1 MNVSKDQVLSF
12 YRCMIVQRE
21 FELKAYELFRSGKM
35 PGFIHLCVG
44 EEAVAAGVIAHLRK
58 DDYVTSTHRGHGHA
72 LAKGI
77 PAHEALAELL
87 GKEGG
92 SNGGRGGSMHLYK
105 PEIGFLGT
113 NGVVGAGIPIAA
125 GAALTA
131 KIQKTDRVA
140 VAFLGDGAVNS
151 GNFHEALNMAAAWDL
166 PFIAVCENNMYATE
180 TPFTTATKNTNV
192 STRGPAYGIP
202 GVQVDGDDVLA
213 VYAKAG
219 EAIARARRGEG
230 PTLLECQTY
239 RWFGHH
245 VGDPGTSYRPKDEI
259 EAWKARDPVAKLRQQ
274 AVDAKVANEDDFLSL
289 DREVAKLIDDAAK
302 FSLESPQPRHESAL
316 NHVYSV

>member
-1 MNVSKDQVLSF
+1 MNVTKQQVLEF
-12 YRCMIVQRE
+12 YRCMLVQRE

-44 EEAVAAGVIAHLRK
+44 EEAIAAGVIAHLRQ

-77 PAHEALAELL
+77 PPRQALAELL
-87 GKEGG
+87 GKVSG
-92 SNGGRGGSMHLYK
+92 SNGGRGGSMHLYA
-105 PEIGFLGT
+105 PAVGFLGT

-125 GAALTA
+125 GAALSA
-131 KIQKTDRVA
+131 KLKGGDQVA

-180 TPFTTATKNTNV
+180 TPFTVATKNTHV
-192 STRGPAYGIP
+192 HMRGPAYGMP
-202 GVQVDGDDVLA
+202 GVEVDGDDVLA
-213 VYAKAG
+213 VYEKAG

-230 PTLLECQTY
+230 PTLLECLTY

-259 EAWKARDPVAKLRQQ
+259 AAWKARDPVAKLREQ
-274 AVDAKVANEDDFLSL
+274 ALAGKVAEAAEF
-289 DREVAKLIDDAAK
+289 EAIDADIRKVIDEAAE
-302 FSLESPQPRHESAL
+302 FSLASPQPDAGTVLE
-316 NHVYSV
+316 HVYSR